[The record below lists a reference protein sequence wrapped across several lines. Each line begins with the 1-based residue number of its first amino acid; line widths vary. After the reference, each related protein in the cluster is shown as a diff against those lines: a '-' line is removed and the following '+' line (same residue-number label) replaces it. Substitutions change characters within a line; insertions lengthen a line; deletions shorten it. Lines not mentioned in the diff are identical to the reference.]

1 MPRRVVRVA
10 REIAGADESTLR
22 RGLDMIHEELGVGA
36 EFSAEVRREAAES
49 AAAPRLPALD
59 RTDIPLV
66 TIDPESARDLDQA
79 LHIERRGSGYRVH
92 YAIADVAAFVTPGGA
107 VDEEAHR
114 RGETLYGVGDKI
126 PLHPPELSE
135 EAGSLLPDGDRPAL
149 LWTIDVDDTGEGT
162 EVRVERAMVRS
173 RAKLSYD
180 GVQADLDAGR
190 ADPVFGLLKQVG
202 ELRLGREQARGG
214 VSLPLPDQEVSCA
227 EGRWALTFRR
237 PLPVESWNAQISLL
251 TGMAAAHLMV
261 QGKVGVLRTLT
272 PADPRDVQRLRRVA
286 EALDVPWPEKLTYPD
301 FIRSLDPSRADH
313 AAMLNE
319 STSLLRG
326 SGYAAFDGEL
336 PEQPLH
342 SALASTYAH
351 TTAPLRR
358 LVDRYAGEI
367 CLAHC
372 AGTPVPEWVRAR
384 LERLPETMRESARR
398 ANQYE
403 RAILDLVEAA
413 VLRDHVGSTFSAMVV
428 QVNEKNPAVGEVMV
442 DDPAIEARVRST
454 NGSPLPL
461 GTDVTVRLVEA
472 DPAERKVLFELGG

>member
-10 REIAGADESTLR
+10 REIVGADESTLR
-22 RGLDMIHEELGVGA
+22 RGLDRIHEELGVGA
-36 EFSAEVRREAAES
+36 EFPAEVRRDAAES
-49 AAAPRLPALD
+49 ADAPRLPELD

-79 LHIERRGSGYRVH
+79 LHIERRGSGYRVR
-92 YAIADVAAFVTPGGA
+92 YAIADVAAFVRPGGP

-114 RGETLYGVGDKI
+114 RGETLYGVGQNI
-126 PLHPPELSE
+126 PLHPREISE
-135 EAGSLLPDGDRPAL
+135 GAASLMPDGDRPAL
-149 LWTIDVDDTGEGT
+149 LWTIDVDDGGEGT
-162 EVRVERAMVRS
+162 EVQVERAMVRS

-180 GVQADLDAGR
+180 AVQAEVDAGR
-190 ADPVFGLLKQVG
+190 ADPVFGLLKEVG
-202 ELRLGREQARGG
+202 ELRLEREQARGG
-214 VSLPLPDQEVSCA
+214 VSLPLPDQEVSCD
-227 EGRWALTFRR
+227 EGRWALTFRQQ
-237 PLPVESWNAQISLL
+237 LPVESWNAQISLL

-272 PADPRDVQRLRRVA
+272 PADSRDVKKLRRVA
-286 EALDVPWPEKLTYPD
+286 KALDVPWAEELAYPD

-319 STSLLRG
+319 STTLLRG
-326 SGYAAFDGEL
+326 SGYATFDGEL

-367 CLAHC
+367 CVALC
-372 AGTPVPEWVRAR
+372 AGTPVPEWVLAR
-384 LERLPETMRESARR
+384 LEQLPDTMRESARR

-413 VLRDHVGSTFSAMVV
+413 VLRDHVGSSFSAMVV
-428 QVNEKNPAVGEVMV
+428 QVNEKKPTVGEVMV
-442 DDPAIEARVRST
+442 EDPAIEARVRSADDT
-454 NGSPLPL
+454 PLPL
-461 GTDVTVRLVEA
+461 GSDVTVRLVEA
-472 DPAERKVLFELGG
+472 DPVERKVLFELA